1 MGECAWSPGGD
12 VLLKLYK
19 GKWGNEWEMGNVLYI
34 FIQVNFIF
42 KGENSGEM
50 GDVLESIYFYYWPT

>member
-1 MGECAWSPGGD
+1 MCLEPWGD

-34 FIQVNFIF
+34 FIEVNFIF
-42 KGENSGEM
+42 
-50 GDVLESIYFYYWPT
+50 